1 MDRAVSAL
9 VTLISAI
16 IFLAVIAVVL
26 SKKADTSNVL
36 SSAGNAFSSV
46 IGAAV
51 NPISGNGGYSNI
63 LNTGSGVITHLTGS
77 LN

>member
-1 MDRAVSAL
+1 MDRALSAL
-9 VTLISAI
+9 ISLVSAI
-16 IFLAVIAVVL
+16 IFLAVIAVIL

-36 SSAGNAFSSV
+36 SAAGNAFSGV

-51 NPISGNGGYSNI
+51 NPVSSNGPSNI
-63 LNTGSGVITHLTGS
+63 LNTSAGIITHFTGS